1 MQDTATAPDT
11 RAGRLLD
18 RLMTGLE
25 RFGNKLPHPFYL
37 FTVLFLVLGVV
48 STVLAATGAG
58 VTVPGTE
65 ERLEVKGLFSGAGIS
80 WLLENSLVNFTGFP
94 PLGTVLLMMMAV
106 GVAERAGLLETAVRA
121 TIARAP
127 VRVLPYVVAFVAC
140 QAHVMSDIAMLVIPP
155 LAALAFRAAGRNPV
169 AGLIGAFA
177 CVCAGYAAGF
187 TVGALDALY
196 VGITEK
202 AAQVLPMGAEMATH
216 LLVNYFF
223 TASASLLLALVGG
236 LLITKVLEPRL
247 PQPTGDG
254 SAPEGEEEHSGEVTP
269 LQMRALLAAGAA
281 VALYAAVVLTVWLM
295 PGSPLRGEG
304 GALVPSPVLTG
315 VVPLLF
321 GAFLIGGVVYGVVAR
336 TVKQAAD
343 VPRMMAESVT
353 GMASYIVLILVIA
366 QFIAVFNWSNVGTL
380 LAVESAELLESVGL
394 TGFTAVVLFV
404 LLVTVLNLFITS
416 GSALWSLMAP
426 VFVPTFML
434 LGMEPAFTQAA
445 FRIAD
450 SATQMITPLNPYLFL
465 ALALLKR
472 YEPSAQLGTLMSRLA
487 IFVVPFLVTWL
498 AVLGLFYAFD
508 LPLGP
513 GAGIHLE

>member
-1 MQDTATAPDT
+1 MQDTIAASDT
-11 RAGRLLD
+11 RAGRTLD
-18 RLMTGLE
+18 RLMGALE
-25 RFGNKLPHPFYL
+25 RFGNRLPHPFYL
-37 FTVLFLVLGVV
+37 FTVLFVVLGVT
-48 STVLAATGAG
+48 STALAAADIG
-58 VTVPGTE
+58 VVVPGTE
-65 ERLEVKGLFSGAGIS
+65 DRLAVKGLLTGEGVS
-80 WLLENSLVNFTGFP
+80 WLLENALVNFTGFP

-106 GVAERAGLLETAVRA
+106 GVAERTGLLETAVRA

-127 VRVLPYVVAFVAC
+127 ARMLPYAVAFVAC
-140 QAHVMSDIAMLVIPP
+140 QGHVMSDIAMLVMPP
-155 LAALAFRAAGRNPV
+155 LAALAFKAAGRNPV

-177 CVCAGYAAGF
+177 CTCAGYAAGF

-202 AAQVLPMGAEMATH
+202 AKAVLPIGQDAPVH

-223 TASASLLLALVGG
+223 TASASIILALIGG
-236 LLITKVLEPRL
+236 FLISRVLEPRL
-247 PQPTGDG
+247 PQPTGEG
-254 SAPEGEEEHSGEVTP
+254 TAEGEDGVTTEVTAV
-269 LQMRALLAAGAA
+269 QVRGLLMSAGAVA
-281 VALYAAVVLTVWLM
+281 VYAALILTVWLY
-295 PGSPLRGEG
+295 PGSALRGEG
-304 GALVPSPVLTG
+304 GALIPSPVLSG

-321 GAFLIGGVVYGVVAR
+321 GAFLIGGIVYGVVAG
-336 TVKQAAD
+336 TLKHAND
-343 VPRMMAESVT
+343 VPRMMTESVT
-353 GMASYIVLILVIA
+353 GMAGYIVLILVIA

-380 LAVESAELLESVGL
+380 LAVKSAALLESAGL
-394 TGFTAVVLFV
+394 TGFTAIILFV
-404 LLVTVLNLFITS
+404 LLVALLNLFITS

-434 LGMEPAFTQAA
+434 IGLEPAFTQAA

-487 IFVVPFLVTWL
+487 VFVVPFLVAWL

-513 GAGIHLE
+513 GAGIRTP